1 MVTKLNHQVF
11 CSCSTDNIQNWRT
24 EPSRAAQYKTTPE
37 YVVKN
42 RLRRELQHQTRT
54 EVCGRLFGMVCPL
67 FCGMFSVVS
76 DRGALGVVPRNLWC
90 GPGSTERS
98 ARGGHW
104 PSVHVVVTGQVFFH
118 PGSHCSD
125 CPRLFCSDR
134 TEVEVF
140 RLGGLRSMMLL
151 RISFLHTTICLS
163 LLDTKQ

>member
-104 PSVHVVVTGQVFFH
+104 PLVTWWSLAKCSFIRAHTVLTVRGC
-118 PGSHCSD
+118 SARTELKWRCSD
-125 CPRLFCSDR
+125 SAD
-134 TEVEVF
+134 
-140 RLGGLRSMMLL
+140 
-151 RISFLHTTICLS
+151 
-163 LLDTKQ
+163 